1 MFSDKIAHVDS
12 GHSSL
17 IIYNAEEENSETN
30 KNKKNILRADSL
42 DGELAHREHFVLT
55 GKWLCDMEAIGI
67 WRHVCLIWG
76 LDEAVDNGVGM
87 QLSW

>member
-1 MFSDKIAHVDS
+1 VFSDKIAHVDS

-55 GKWLCDMEAIGI
+55 GK
-67 WRHVCLIWG
+67 
-76 LDEAVDNGVGM
+76 
-87 QLSW
+87 